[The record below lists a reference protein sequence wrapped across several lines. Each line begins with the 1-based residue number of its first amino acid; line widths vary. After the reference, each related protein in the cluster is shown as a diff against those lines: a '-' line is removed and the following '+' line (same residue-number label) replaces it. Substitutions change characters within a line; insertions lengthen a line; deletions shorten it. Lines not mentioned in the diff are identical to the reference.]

1 MVTAP
6 TTRHIKIN
14 LALDD
19 FDLQLVS
26 VRDPLVRNV
35 VNRLVVR
42 QHSEWY
48 GGCSTGRWE
57 GFYEDLESQ
66 ITPFC
71 EKWQADLE
79 WMSGVVPFNED
90 KPVWHFH
97 PVVFLDALSKKKLS
111 RIIFPLKIKPSNDK
125 DGKWKNYYW
134 AAALTDRNASQA
146 IFGRNRNNG
155 NRKHAARDLYTEPK
169 AEVVSVCNGIVRN
182 ISHYYYSTWQVTVE
196 HTTTDGHHFYA
207 RYGEVDPTSILVKVN
222 DHIIQGKII
231 AKTGLLIEP
240 GTGRHIVVIPK

>member
-57 GFYEDLESQ
+57 GFYEDLDTEEVAY
-66 ITPFC
+66 C
-71 EKWQADLE
+71 EKWQLDLE
-79 WMSGVVPFNED
+79 WMCGVSPFNSDE
-90 KPVWHFH
+90 PVWHFH
-97 PVVFLDALSKKKLS
+97 PVIFLDAIKLE
-111 RIIFPLKIKPSNDK
+111 RDKEVIFPLTVKPENDP
-125 DGKWKNYYW
+125 GHIWSYYDW
-134 AAALTDRNASQA
+134 
-146 IFGRNRNNG
+146 
-155 NRKHAARDLYTEPK
+155 
-169 AEVVSVCNGIVRN
+169 
-182 ISHYYYSTWQVTVE
+182 
-196 HTTTDGHHFYA
+196 
-207 RYGEVDPTSILVKVN
+207 
-222 DHIIQGKII
+222 
-231 AKTGLLIEP
+231 
-240 GTGRHIVVIPK
+240 